1 MESDP
6 IEGTN
11 MVRIPPVALMG
22 DETLIKHLE
31 LRHDN
36 DLRMQFMP
44 EPQKETPRVT
54 APKEWRTFHETMHRL
69 HPNDYN
75 HVHNEE

>member
-1 MESDP
+1 M
-6 IEGTN
+6 I
-11 MVRIPPVALMG
+11 VRVPAVVVMD
-22 DETLIKHLE
+22 DETLIMHLE

-44 EPQKETPRVT
+44 EPGKEKPRLT

-69 HPNDYN
+69 HPDAYN
-75 HVHNEE
+75 HQHNNEEG